1 MKQFIYL
8 SLFILFFSVKASAQ
22 TKQQDENTII
32 GFWMHCDGTVFTYL
46 ELKADSTFH
55 LIHQSN
61 LGKVAFDGT
70 FSVVGDALYLKDP
83 KKTDKYSYKNLE
95 IAVYP
100 GATSSYRDFRTLVP
114 TRRSYIQDAIKECNV
129 QRMQE
134 KKAKAA
140 GGASNTSG
148 ETGNK

>member
-1 MKQFIYL
+1 MKRFLYGI
-8 SLFILFFSVKASAQ
+8 LFILSFSATTSAQ
-22 TKQQDENTII
+22 TKQQEENTII
-32 GFWMHCDGTVFTYL
+32 GFWMHCDGLVFTYL
-46 ELKADSTFH
+46 DLRADSTFH

-61 LGKVAFDGT
+61 LGKAALDGT
-70 FSVVGDALYLKDP
+70 FSVVGDVLYLKDP
-83 KKTDKYSYKNLE
+83 KKTDKYIYKNME

-100 GATSSYRDFRTLVP
+100 GATSSYRDFLPLVP